1 MDTIKQ
7 VQANIKIV
15 ARDKNLSDA
24 ALALKSGIPYST
36 LYRKLAVTG
45 DFKLSELARLAD
57 ALEIS
62 PADLYKTDVYEQ
74 KLRA

>member
-15 ARDKNLSDA
+15 ARDKSLSDT
-24 ALALKSGIPYST
+24 ALSMKAGIPYST
-36 LYRKLAVTG
+36 FYRKLNTTG
-45 DFKLSELARLAD
+45 DFKLTELARIAD

-62 PADLYKTDVYEQ
+62 PADLYRTDVYER
-74 KLRA
+74 KLSA

>member
-15 ARDKNLSDA
+15 ARDKNLTDN
-24 ALALKSGIPYST
+24 ALSMKAGIPYST
-36 LYRKLAVTG
+36 FYRKLNVTG
-45 DFKLSELARLAD
+45 DFKLSELARIAD

-62 PADLYKTDVYEQ
+62 PADLYKTDVYGS
-74 KLRA
+74 KAA